1 MTRVFVNGTFDI
13 LHVGHIELLEHA
25 RSLGDELIV
34 GIDSDERVRRL
45 KGLSRPI
52 NNQFE
57 RAKILRSLRVVS
69 DVRVFETDTELRK
82 LIADCDIMV
91 KGADWQGKTIIGE
104 DVCKKIEFFERID
117 GYSTTE
123 KIQYIINRR

>member
-25 RSLGDELIV
+25 RSLGDELLV

-45 KGLSRPI
+45 KGPTRPI

-57 RAKILRSLRVVS
+57 RAKILKSLRAVS
-69 DVRVFETDTELRK
+69 DVRVFETDTELRT
-82 LIADCDIMV
+82 LIASCDLMV
-91 KGADWQGKTIIGE
+91 KGADWRGKTIVGE
-104 DVCKKIEFFERID
+104 DICKKIEFFERID

-123 KIQYIINRR
+123 KIQYIIDRR

>member
-25 RSLGDELIV
+25 RSLGDELLV

-45 KGLSRPI
+45 KGNSRPI

-57 RAKILRSLRVVS
+57 RSKILRSLRAVT
-69 DVRVFETDTELRK
+69 DVKVFETDTELRK
-82 LIADCDIMV
+82 LISECDIMV
-91 KGADWQGKTIIGE
+91 KGQIGE
-104 DVCKKIEFFERID
+104 A
-117 GYSTTE
+117 SL
-123 KIQYIINRR
+123 

>member
-25 RSLGDELIV
+25 RSLGDELLV

-45 KGLSRPI
+45 KGNSRPI

-57 RAKILRSLRVVS
+57 RSKILRSLRAVT
-69 DVRVFETDTELRK
+69 DVKIFETDTELRK
-82 LIADCDIMV
+82 LISECDIMV
-91 KGADWQGKTIIGE
+91 KGADWRGKPIVGE
-104 DVCKKIEFFERID
+104 EVCKQIDFFERID
-117 GYSTTE
+117 GYSTTK
-123 KIQYIINRR
+123 KIQDIIDRR